1 MGTIQVG
8 LLLRRAGHPLC
19 SLTMNHLSNTSVQST
34 IDDLGLKPGT
44 AMRHSFDEFKLY
56 YDSAEKVTDRRIAN
70 NQWNYS
76 ICVAT
81 IAAMALVWS
90 WSANNRSFAFLS
102 LTVVAALSSLG
113 ILFST
118 LWIRQIADYKS
129 LNAAKFSIL
138 NDIAPSVAF
147 PSSAK
152 SEEIVSSN
160 PFKRE
165 WEALQKMDAL
175 REVGSR
181 NLIALKSS
189 NIEFY
194 LPKALRFLY
203 VLSLMVSV
211 APILRHIGDYGAS
224 WANWLHLL
232 TSH

>member
-1 MGTIQVG
+1 M
-8 LLLRRAGHPLC
+8 
-19 SLTMNHLSNTSVQST
+19 
-34 IDDLGLKPGT
+34 KY
-44 AMRHSFDEFKLY
+44 SFDEFKLY

-76 ICVAT
+76 VCVAS
-81 IAAMALVWS
+81 IVAIALVWS
-90 WSANNRSFAFLS
+90 WSTNNRPFAFLS
-102 LTVVAALSSLG
+102 LTVVAALSILG

-138 NDIAPSVAF
+138 NEIAPSVTF
-147 PSSAK
+147 PSSPG
-152 SEEIVSSN
+152 SEDIVSSN

-165 WEALQKMDAL
+165 WAALETMNAL

-194 LPKALRFLY
+194 LPKALRILY
-203 VLSLMVSV
+203 VLSLVVSIG
-211 APILRHIGDYGAS
+211 PICRHLGNYAAS
-224 WANWLHLL
+224 WGNWIHLL
-232 TSH
+232 TGH